1 MENIF
6 SIKNQR
12 ITDLSIH
19 FPNEANGKI
28 KLEAKCTAELK
39 KSKNKD
45 DHSILLAMK
54 IIISSANDEVNIE
67 LNSETVFE
75 LNKEIDNM
83 NEFMEK
89 ELIPK
94 ISNQLFIDLDDILL
108 KMGYQ
113 KMNFAGAK

>member
-6 SIKNQR
+6 NIKKQR

-39 KSKNKD
+39 KSKNKE

-54 IIISSANDEVNIE
+54 IVISSANNEVNIE

-75 LNKEIDNM
+75 LNEEINNM
-83 NEFMEK
+83 DEFMEK